1 MFLLKKENLDKA
13 VELLK
18 KGKILIFPTE
28 TSYGLGCDATNQ
40 KAVDK
45 IFKIKGRQ
53 TDKPLLVVAPTVES
67 ARKYLEWSDIL
78 EKISSKR
85 WPGPI
90 TVVGKYKINNSKIE
104 KLKLSDG
111 VVAKDG
117 TVAVRVSAHPVCK
130 FLSEKLG
137 SPLVATS
144 ANLSEAGDIYDS
156 ADAIKIFENREFKPD
171 AILDYG
177 RVPFRKPTTIVSV
190 IKKKL
195 KILRQGE
202 INVLHNP

>member
-53 TDKPLLVVAPTVES
+53 TDKPLLVVAPTVEL
-67 ARKYLEWSDIL
+67 AKKYLEWSDIL

-90 TVVGKYKINNSKIE
+90 TVVGKYKINNSKTE

-111 VVAKDG
+111 VAAKDG
-117 TVAVRVSAHPVCK
+117 TVAMRVSDHPVCK

-177 RVPFRKPTTIVSV
+177 RVPFCKPTTIVSV
-190 IKKKL
+190 IEKKI

-202 INVLHNP
+202 MNVLHNP